1 MFSFED
7 YENLGDYEFTYPAL
21 EVLQHAYH
29 KGLKWKDKSLPTCT
43 FQEFIIRHTK
53 HRISHGYRR
62 YRELEP
68 EWEGLYVLISDIEKN
83 YTGKTD
89 TDALE
94 KAAILFDQALLLY
107 HEGNP
112 LPPYLTT

>member
-1 MFSFED
+1 MFSFDD
-7 YENLGDYEFTYPAL
+7 YENLDEYKFTYPAF

-29 KGLKWKDKSLPTCT
+29 TALKRKEQSSSACS
-43 FQEFIIRHTK
+43 FQDFIIQHTK

-68 EWEGLYVLISDIEKN
+68 EWECLYMLILDIEKE
-83 YTGKTD
+83 YKEKFD
-89 TDALE
+89 TDALD
-94 KAAILFDQALLLY
+94 KAVILFDQALLLY
-107 HEGNP
+107 HEGHP

>member
-29 KGLKWKDKSLPTCT
+29 NGLKWKDKSLPTCT

-68 EWEGLYVLISDIEKN
+68 EWECLYVLISDIEKD
-83 YTGKTD
+83 YTENFD

-94 KAAILFDQALLLY
+94 KSVILFDQALLLY
-107 HEGNP
+107 HEGHP
-112 LPPYLTT
+112 LPPYLLT

>member
-7 YENLGDYEFTYPAL
+7 YEKLDEYDFAYPAF

-29 KGLKWKDKSLPTCT
+29 TALKRKEQSLSACS
-43 FQEFIIRHTK
+43 FQDFIILHTK

-68 EWEGLYVLISDIEKN
+68 EWETLFMLISDIANK
-83 YTGKTD
+83 YKGKTD

-94 KAAILFDQALLLY
+94 KAVMLFDQCLLLF

-112 LPPYLTT
+112 LPSHLIT